1 MVTLSWVFLNTGQD
15 TLNQSFCWECTARQI
30 TSCMV
35 EEWVTTDRP
44 LETMQPNNNIAVEQD
59 AGREERTNHHN
70 GRVSESQSGLSLTV
84 QPPPRSPGVEPNLSP
99 DCLTSFLSVHY
110 QARPHGQDHWQ
121 HQAPNKQAQPPGLV
135 SYGRTFLQI
144 INRPH
149 KTQTSSNQTVV
160 TVVL

>member
-15 TLNQSFCWECTARQI
+15 TLNQSFCWECTVKQI

-59 AGREERTNHHN
+59 SGREERTNHHN

-84 QPPPRSPGVEPNLSP
+84 QPPPKVPWSWTKSQPRLSDILFICPLSSQTPRARPLGTPGAQQAGPTSGTGQLWAYLSP
-99 DCLTSFLSVHY
+99 D
-110 QARPHGQDHWQ
+110 
-121 HQAPNKQAQPPGLV
+121 HQSA
-135 SYGRTFLQI
+135 
-144 INRPH
+144 
-149 KTQTSSNQTVV
+149 TQNTNFQ
-160 TVVL
+160 

>member
-15 TLNQSFCWECTARQI
+15 TLNQSFCWECTVRQI

-84 QPPPRSPGVEPNLSP
+84 QPPQGPLELNHISAQTVWHPFYLSTIKPDPTGKTTGNTRRPTSRPNLRDWSAMGVP
-99 DCLTSFLSVHY
+99 FSRSSIGHT
-110 QARPHGQDHWQ
+110 
-121 HQAPNKQAQPPGLV
+121 K
-135 SYGRTFLQI
+135 
-144 INRPH
+144 H
-149 KTQTSSNQTVV
+149 KLPV
-160 TVVL
+160 TRLW